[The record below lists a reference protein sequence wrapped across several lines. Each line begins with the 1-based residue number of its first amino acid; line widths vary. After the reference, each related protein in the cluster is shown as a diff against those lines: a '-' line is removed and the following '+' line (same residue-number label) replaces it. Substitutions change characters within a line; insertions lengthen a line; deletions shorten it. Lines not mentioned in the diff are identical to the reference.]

1 MTKREILSSKRIDY
15 KQGNTE
21 SVILERE
28 KLTADYIVVLIQ
40 PNKVTKAKY
49 TKLSEAVT
57 HFELLKKMLK

>member
-1 MTKREILSSKRIDY
+1 MTKREIPTAKRIDF
-15 KQGNTE
+15 KQGKTE

-28 KLTADYIVVLIQ
+28 KLTAVYNVVLIQ

-49 TKLSEAVT
+49 NKLPEAVT